1 MVIETPSTPELGA
14 QSPPGASVAPEP
26 RASVVDEARA
36 ETIRERRHARLTRGV
51 STGGSAAEAL
61 LGLAAVVLSILAL
74 AGMRVLPLTAF
85 AVIAVGVALF
95 FESAS
100 VAARSGFEGTGA
112 VRSVVLG
119 GTGAETIAAIAAI
132 ALGVLAALGIE
143 PLLLLPTAILVLGVG
158 LLFSGA
164 LALVERI
171 RSAIMRAE
179 PDVSDVT
186 SGLAGL
192 HMLVGA
198 GALVLGVLGL
208 ISGAPILLT
217 VIGTL
222 SIGTAVLLSGAALGG
237 STTPVKHAMT

>member
-1 MVIETPSTPELGA
+1 MVIETPPEVGA
-14 QSPPGASVAPEP
+14 GPSPGASVPPEP

-85 AVIAVGVALF
+85 AVIAVGVALL

-100 VAARSGFEGTGA
+100 VAARSESEGAGA

-132 ALGVLAALGIE
+132 ALGVLAALGID
-143 PLLLLPTAILVLGVG
+143 PLLLLLPTAILVLGVG

-208 ISGAPILLT
+208 ISGAPILFT
-217 VIGTL
+217 VVGTL

-237 STTPVKHAMT
+237 ARTPAKHAMT